1 MFAVLLA
8 GAAYAAPPPENMALV
23 PAGTYTPLFKS
34 EGPIAVPA
42 FYLDAYPVTRGD
54 FLEFVRENPPWRRSA
69 VKRIFADESYLR
81 DWAGDLDLGP
91 ADPQSPVTR
100 VSWFAAKAY
109 AEWQDKRLPTLAEWE
124 YAAAASET
132 NAVGLDEPR
141 YNQRILDWYSRPVRD
156 VLPRVGST
164 FRNFYGVWDLHGLV
178 WEWVTDF
185 NTALV
190 TGESRADAGLD
201 RSLFCG
207 SGAAG
212 AAEFKDYAAFM
223 RYAYRSSLKANYCVA
238 NLGFRCAK
246 DSE

>member
-1 MFAVLLA
+1 MFAALVA
-8 GAAYAAPPPENMALV
+8 GTAYAGDMVLV
-23 PAGTYTPLFKS
+23 PAGIYTPLYGS
-34 EGPIAVPA
+34 SGTVAVAA
-42 FYLDAYPVTRGD
+42 FYLDEAPVTNGE
-54 FLEFVRENPPWRRSA
+54 FLDFVREHPAWRKSSA
-69 VKRIFADESYLR
+69 KRIFADEGYLR
-81 DWAGDLDLGP
+81 DWAADEDLGGL
-91 ADPQSPVTR
+91 DPQSPVTR

-109 AEWQDKRLPTLAEWE
+109 AEWKGKRLPTLAEWE
-124 YAAAASET
+124 YAASASET
-132 NAVGLDEPR
+132 NAVGLDDPA

-164 FRNFYGVWDLHGLV
+164 FRNFYGAWDLHGLV

-223 RYAYRSSLKANYCVA
+223 RYAYRSSLKANYTVA
-238 NLGFRCAK
+238 NLGFRCAM
-246 DSE
+246 DAR